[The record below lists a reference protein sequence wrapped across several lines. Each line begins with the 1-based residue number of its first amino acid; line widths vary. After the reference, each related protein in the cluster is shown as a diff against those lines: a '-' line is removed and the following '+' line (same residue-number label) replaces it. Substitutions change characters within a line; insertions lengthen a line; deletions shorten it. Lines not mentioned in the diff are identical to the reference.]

1 MKSLKI
7 ILIIVLMTVL
17 SSLNYAVFFMNDI
30 VDGFG
35 NGDGKNQAIEEYVVA
50 GAKSFIESHRT
61 ILAVIQEFEINSYQ
75 NVNIPSSLTFTETA
89 LKQLQNSREQ
99 YIKALETAGQIG
111 YNLAMIDKFKVFDY
125 DGYIN
130 KYGLNKEIA
139 GIVKKYLKEGD
150 LLGIYRENID
160 NINNIINILV
170 SIRDTLESGDKPAL
184 GILWD
189 CIQQY
194 STSLLLGNYATR
206 FSIKI
211 IKNIE

>member
-1 MKSLKI
+1 MKSIKV
-7 ILIIVLMTVL
+7 ILIIVIMVILTMP
-17 SSLNYAVFFMNDI
+17 NFAGFFMNDI

-35 NGDGKNQAIEEYVVA
+35 GDDGKNKTIEGYVVA
-50 GAKSFIESHRT
+50 GAKSFIESHQNF
-61 ILAVIQEFEINSYQ
+61 LAVIQEFEINSYQ

-89 LKQLQNSREQ
+89 LKQLQNSRYQ

-170 SIRDTLESGDKPAL
+170 SIRDTLESGDKPAI